1 MQRSLKKIFLKI
13 QDLSN
18 LSKGNV
24 NCGYEQA
31 WESDLD
37 LNSSSTI
44 RQTCGLFHFS
54 EPQFANMYN
63 GGNNKGFLIELGL

>member
-18 LSKGNV
+18 LSKENV

-31 WESDLD
+31 WESD
-37 LNSSSTI
+37 
-44 RQTCGLFHFS
+44 R
-54 EPQFANMYN
+54 P
-63 GGNNKGFLIELGL
+63 GFEF